1 MSLGFVQNSSLSKK
15 YFIIHMNRKVKIIYP
30 IEILDKCLCYI
41 HGNVGNAE
49 N

>member
-1 MSLGFVQNSSLSKK
+1 MSLGFIQNSSLYKR

-30 IEILDKCLCYI
+30 IEVFEKCLRYI
-41 HGNVGNAE
+41 HGNVGNAK